1 MRQTKAHLK
10 ASPDVAVRDVSSS
23 VSASSGGSSS
33 GSNTR
38 TTERSEMLSMDSDEE
53 TDWTVQQIHSVY
65 ESPFLDQFEPVKLL
79 VAAAGGSSSSSTFN
93 HRVFEAKK
101 RSDGKL
107 YAVKRI
113 KLPAGKEAR
122 AQIMKELTVRNP
134 LFNSIIK
141 SS

>member
-1 MRQTKAHLK
+1 
-10 ASPDVAVRDVSSS
+10 
-23 VSASSGGSSS
+23 
-33 GSNTR
+33 
-38 TTERSEMLSMDSDEE
+38 MDSDEE

-79 VAAAGGSSSSSTFN
+79 HAAANGSSSTFN
-93 HRVFEAKK
+93 SHRVFEAKK

-122 AQIMKELTVRNP
+122 AQIIKELTVKR
-134 LFNSIIK
+134 
-141 SS
+141 